1 MAKGFTVVRAPIQSI
16 STPNNIVYL
25 RDCVHSSAAPFVTL
39 KASFHARNF
48 NHFLNQLWYDKIEI
62 LKKESF
68 MLGLPR
74 GAEWIIILVIVVLLF
89 GPGRIGKIAGE
100 LGRSIKNF
108 REGLGN
114 KEEESQEPEKKEE
127 VK

>member
-1 MAKGFTVVRAPIQSI
+1 
-16 STPNNIVYL
+16 
-25 RDCVHSSAAPFVTL
+25 
-39 KASFHARNF
+39 
-48 NHFLNQLWYDKIEI
+48 
-62 LKKESF
+62 

-108 REGLGN
+108 REGLGTKDETD
-114 KEEESQEPEKKEE
+114 KESVDSEEKK
-127 VK
+127 